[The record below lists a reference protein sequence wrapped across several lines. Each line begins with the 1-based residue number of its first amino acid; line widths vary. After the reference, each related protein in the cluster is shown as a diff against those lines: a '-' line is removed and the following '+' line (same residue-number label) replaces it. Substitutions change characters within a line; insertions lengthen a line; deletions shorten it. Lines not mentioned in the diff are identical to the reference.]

1 MRTKILIALLFIT
14 SQAAGQII
22 NPKETAKRK
31 AEDRTNRGIDRT
43 LDKGLDKVEEGIGS
57 IFKKKDK
64 NAKKDK
70 KSGGKNNPA
79 ENEEAG
85 AEEAG
90 NEEAGE
96 VSGSGSVKAGTS
108 DDKKPLK
115 SYSKF
120 DFVPGEKVLGME
132 DFSQDAVGD
141 FPARWSTNASGEV
154 VSLDGLE
161 GHWLM
166 VNAAGIYFPDFIHDL
181 PENTTLEFDMAVS
194 DGYSEM
200 QSGLKVVLVEKNDRT
215 LMFDQHFNQS
225 AQVGVDIHPFGNS
238 GKGSLHVWVFDKGEN
253 KIISNESGLNMWNQ
267 GQANRISIWKQKG
280 RFRMYINE
288 NKVWDLPKAFDPSVQ
303 YSLLFANNPWEG
315 EIFFSNIRVAVGAPD
330 TRNKLLTEG
339 KLVTRGIT
347 FDVNSDKIKPESYG
361 TLREIVTVLKE
372 NSSVK
377 VKIIGHTDSDGDDK
391 SNLELSKKRAESVKN
406 TLSSEFGIAANR
418 METDGKG
425 EGEPAEPNTTPQG
438 KANNRR
444 VEFIKL

>member
-14 SQAAGQII
+14 SQLAGQII

-43 LDKGLDKVEEGIGS
+43 LDRGLDKIEEGIGS
-57 IFKKKDK
+57 IFKKKEK
-64 NAKKDK
+64 APKKDK
-70 KSGGKNNPA
+70 KNGDP
-79 ENEEAG
+79 
-85 AEEAG
+85 AG
-90 NEEAGE
+90 NETAGE
-96 VSGSGSVKAGTS
+96 NSSIGSSGSSGTAPGSSVNTGTT

-141 FPARWSTNASGEV
+141 FPDKWNTNASGEV

-161 GHWLM
+161 GQWLM
-166 VNAAGIYFPDFIHDL
+166 LSAAGIYFPDFIDEL
-181 PENTTLEFDMAVS
+181 PENTTIEFDMAVS
-194 DGYSEM
+194 DNYSEM
-200 QSGLKVVLVEKNDRT
+200 QSGLKVILVEKSNRG

-238 GKGSLHVWVFDKGEN
+238 GGGKLDIWVFDKGEN
-253 KIISNESGLNMWNQ
+253 KIIANESGLTVWKK
-267 GQANRISIWKQKG
+267 GQVNRISIWKQKG

-288 NKVWDLPKAFDPSVQ
+288 NKVWDLPRAFDTSVQ
-303 YSLLFANNPWEG
+303 YSLLFANTPWNG
-315 EIFFSNIRVAVGAPD
+315 EIFFSNIRVAVGTPD

-361 TLREIVTVLKE
+361 TLKEIATVLQE

-377 VKIIGHTDSDGDDK
+377 VKIIGHTDSDGDEK
-391 SNLELSKKRAESVKN
+391 SNLELSKRRAASVKS

-425 EGEPAEPNTTPQG
+425 ESEPAEPNTTPQG

>member
-1 MRTKILIALLFIT
+1 MRTKILIILLFVT
-14 SQAAGQII
+14 SQLAGQII

-43 LDKGLDKVEEGIGS
+43 LDKGFDKVEEGIGS

-64 NAKKDK
+64 TSKKDK
-70 KSGGKNNPA
+70 KNSDRNDPENGDSGEENSPDDSGNSPSGNNSA
-79 ENEEAG
+79 RSSSAN
-85 AEEAG
+85 
-90 NEEAGE
+90 
-96 VSGSGSVKAGTS
+96 
-108 DDKKPLK
+108 DKKPLK

-120 DFVPGEKVLGME
+120 DFIPGEKVIGME
-132 DFSQDAVGD
+132 DFMQDAVGD
-141 FPARWSTNASGEV
+141 FPARWNTNASGEV
-154 VSLDGLE
+154 VTLDGQE

-166 VNAAGIYFPDFIHDL
+166 LPAKGIYFPDFINEL
-181 PENTTLEFDMAVS
+181 PENTTIEFDMAVS
-194 DGYSEM
+194 DNYSEM
-200 QSGLKVVLVEKNDRT
+200 QSGLKVILVEKSNRN
-215 LMFDQHFNQS
+215 LMFDQHFNKA
-225 AQVGVDIHPFGNS
+225 AQVVLDIHPNGNT
-238 GKGSLHVWVFDKGEN
+238 GGGETAVKVFDKGEN
-253 KIISNESGLNMWNQ
+253 EIINNRSPLTVWKT
-267 GQANRISIWKQKG
+267 GQFNRISIWKQKG

-288 NKVWDLPKAFDPSVQ
+288 NKLWDLPKAFDTSVQ

-361 TLREIVTVLKE
+361 TLKEIATVLQE
-372 NSSVK
+372 NASVK
-377 VKIIGHTDSDGDDK
+377 VKIIGHTDSDGDEK
-391 SNLELSKKRAESVKN
+391 SNLDLSKRRSASVKN
-406 TLSSEFGIAANR
+406 ALSAEFGIAANR

-425 EGEPAEPNTTPQG
+425 ESEPAEPNTTPQG

>member
-14 SQAAGQII
+14 SQLAGQVI

-43 LDKGLDKVEEGIGS
+43 LDKGFDKVEEGIGS

-64 NAKKDK
+64 KQKNEKTTNENPGNGEGGSSSGESASTGTA
-70 KSGGKNNPA
+70 SGGASSAK
-79 ENEEAG
+79 
-85 AEEAG
+85 
-90 NEEAGE
+90 
-96 VSGSGSVKAGTS
+96 T
-108 DDKKPLK
+108 DKPSLK

-120 DFVPGEKVLGME
+120 DFVPGEKVIAME
-132 DFSQDAVGD
+132 DFMQDAVGD
-141 FPARWSTNASGEV
+141 FPAKWNTNASGEV

-166 VNAAGIYFPDFIHDL
+166 LPSKGIYFPDFINEL
-181 PENTTLEFDMAVS
+181 PENATIEFDMAVS
-194 DGYSEM
+194 DNYSEM
-200 QSGLKVVLVEKNDRT
+200 QSGLKVTLVEKSNRT
-215 LMFDQHFNQS
+215 LMFDQHFNKA
-225 AQVGVDIHPFGNS
+225 AQLVLDIHPNGNT
-238 GKGSLHVWVFDKGEN
+238 GTGQTGVKVFDKGEN
-253 KIISNESGLNMWNQ
+253 EIINNLSPLTVWKA
-267 GQANRISIWKQKG
+267 GQVNRISIWKQKG

-288 NKVWDLPKAFDPSVQ
+288 NKLWDLPRAFDTSVQ

-315 EIFFSNIRVAVGAPD
+315 EIFLTNLRVAVGTPD
-330 TRNKLLTEG
+330 TRSKLITEG

-361 TLREIVTVLKE
+361 TLKEIATVLKE

-391 SNLELSKKRAESVKN
+391 SNLELSKRRAASVKN
-406 TLSSEFGIAANR
+406 TLSSEFGIAADR

-425 EGEPAEPNTTPQG
+425 ESEPAEPNTTPQG

-444 VEFIKL
+444 VEFVKL